1 LAQALVVQF
10 VGEQIPMFPALIL
23 YPIWLAIA
31 VLYPIFMAF
40 RACKASD
47 VEQMRLWTFYLCAGA
62 LLSLMWPVVEVV
74 PYAVF
79 SFLSLFIGDWHFEA
93 HVLAAV
99 ALVNPKRP
107 LIALIFKKLD
117 EEADVISAVLR
128 KRFGD
133 LRTKLEDGPLGYVVV
148 KKQ

>member
-1 LAQALVVQF
+1 
-10 VGEQIPMFPALIL
+10 
-23 YPIWLAIA
+23 
-31 VLYPIFMAF
+31 MAF

-62 LLSLMWPVVEVV
+62 ILSLTWPVVEVV

-93 HVLAAV
+93 HVIVAL

-107 LIALIFKKLD
+107 IIALIFKKLD
-117 EEADVISAVLR
+117 EEADVIVNQIG
-128 KRFGD
+128 KRFD
-133 LRTKLEDGPLGYVVV
+133 DIRAKLEEGPLGYVVV

>member
-1 LAQALVVQF
+1 
-10 VGEQIPMFPALIL
+10 MFPALIL

-31 VLYPIFMAF
+31 VLYPVFMAF

-62 LLSLMWPVVEVV
+62 ILSLMWPVIEVV

-93 HVLAAV
+93 HVVAAI

-107 LIALIFKKLD
+107 IIALVFKKMD
-117 EEADVISAVLR
+117 EEADTILGQLSEQFATLR
-128 KRFGD
+128 V
-133 LRTKLEDGPLGYVVV
+133 KLEDGPLGYVMV
-148 KKQ
+148 KKP

>member
-1 LAQALVVQF
+1 
-10 VGEQIPMFPALIL
+10 MFPALIL

-31 VLYPIFMAF
+31 VLYPVFMAF

-47 VEQMRLWTFYLCAGA
+47 VDQMRLWTFYLCVGA
-62 LLSLMWPVVEVV
+62 LLSLLWPVIEVV

-93 HVLAAV
+93 HVVAAI

-107 LIALIFKKLD
+107 FIALIFKKLD
-117 EEADVISAVLR
+117 EEADVYTKILQKKFDDV
-128 KRFGD
+128 
-133 LRTKLEDGPLGYVVV
+133 RTKLGDGPLGFVMVN
-148 KKQ
+148 K